1 MPSGRLPGA
10 CWMSLVFLLLIGCLL
25 PAGVHGQYSLRFEPQ
40 DLVVPDGG
48 SISVNCSTDCP
59 HPQSFHLE
67 TFLPKKSLGQGSRW
81 AAFQL
86 SNVTN
91 DSQILCS
98 SFCYSF
104 QLSTSSNITVYRFP
118 DRVELAPLPPW
129 QPVGENLTLSCQ
141 VAGGAPRAS
150 LTVVLLRG
158 EEELSRQPAV
168 GEATQVN
175 ATVLARREDHGA
187 NFSCRTELDLRPRGL
202 GLFQN
207 SSAPRQLRTFALPM
221 RPPRLDVPRFL
232 VGTSCQANCT
242 LDGLFPASEAQV
254 ELALGDQTLNHTVE
268 RRKDSI
274 TATATST
281 WSAEQ
286 EGTREIVCTVTLGGE
301 TRETREN
308 VTFYSFQ
315 GPILN
320 LSELSAPEGTTV
332 TVTCAAGSR
341 VQVTLDG
348 APAVALGQPAQL
360 QLNTTET
367 DDKRR
372 FFCNATLKVDGM
384 TLYRNTSVQLRVL
397 YGPKIDRA
405 KCPKRLKWKDNTNHI
420 LECQARGNPDPHLRC
435 VHQRSQL
442 EVPVGTPFLVTLNY
456 SGTYLCNAASS
467 RGTYN
472 LTVVMRVQDSN
483 SAVVALM
490 VALVILGL
498 VTVLTALLYVFVIK
512 RQSDTYQVNPR
523 SPTWLPLRS
532 RQPDQAGGEEPS

>member
-67 TFLPKKSLGQGSRW
+67 TFLPKKSLGQGLRW

-98 SFCYSF
+98 SFCYRF
-104 QLSTSSNITVYRFP
+104 QLSTSSNITVYREWTCLEGGMALGGGGGGVTQAARYP
-118 DRVELAPLPPW
+118 GKEGPWLGAMSVSWRKGHLRLYETSSCSGPP
-129 QPVGENLTLSCQ
+129 
-141 VAGGAPRAS
+141 
-150 LTVVLLRG
+150 
-158 EEELSRQPAV
+158 
-168 GEATQVN
+168 
-175 ATVLARREDHGA
+175 
-187 NFSCRTELDLRPRGL
+187 FSP
-202 GLFQN
+202 
-207 SSAPRQLRTFALPM
+207 ALPM